1 MEKFIEALGIEV
13 IFDPTTPLSASE
25 PPVPPVDTKTV
36 ELKKGYVHVE
46 GALAL
51 TCDITFEQDV
61 AIPLRD
67 GTILYGDIFRP
78 TNEKNVPI
86 ILAYTPYC
94 KRDGWWNLNFN
105 ATKFGVPQSTLSGL
119 QSFEAPDPAIWCD
132 AGYAVAVVDAAGT
145 SNSGGDE
152 VFMGTA
158 SGRNV
163 YDVIEWLGQRDW
175 SNGKVG
181 MAGNSQLGMIQW
193 ATAALQPP
201 HLAAIAP
208 WEGLND
214 SYRDVVMRGGI
225 LDTKF
230 HDRDIAAFIFGRNN
244 REALTKMAQRYP
256 LYNAYWEDKRPHLKA
271 ITEPAYVVASFTS
284 AIHPRGTLEAFR
296 GIASEHKWLR
306 VHNNQE
312 WLDLADAGSTA
323 DLRKF
328 FDRYLKNIDNDW
340 DETPKVRLSILDPG
354 GEDEVN
360 RPETSWPLERQ
371 EWRKLYLDA
380 QSFGLSDAPLTS
392 PSVAEYAGDDLTQ
405 CVRFS
410 KVFEEETEITGYLN
424 LHLWVEAADADDMD
438 LFAALYKESADGKRL
453 HHITLIGPQ
462 ARGFVK
468 SLEQD
473 GKLPGTLSY
482 TGPLGRL
489 RVSQRAIDPERSTP
503 SEPLI
508 THRNEERL
516 IPGECVPI
524 ELSLWP
530 TSMVIH
536 AGERLVVEIAGHP
549 VGPHA
554 HGTLPGA
561 ILDLPTRN
569 RGRHRIRTGERYDS
583 HLLFPVIP
591 SEHAKK

>member
-1 MEKFIEALGIEV
+1 MKKFDENLGLEV

-25 PPVPPVDTKTV
+25 PPVPDVDTKTV

-46 GALAL
+46 GALPLA
-51 TCDITFEQDV
+51 CDIIFEQDV

-78 TNEKNVPI
+78 AGEKNVPI
-86 ILAYTPYC
+86 ILSYTPYC
-94 KRDGWWNLNFN
+94 KRGGWWNLNFN

-119 QSFEAPDPAIWCD
+119 QSFEAPDPGVWCE

-152 VFMGTA
+152 VFMGQA

-163 YDVIEWLGQRDW
+163 YDVIEWLGEREW

-244 REALTKMAQRYP
+244 REALTTMAQQYP
-256 LYNAYWEDKRPHLKA
+256 LYNAYWEDKRADLTA
-271 ITEPAYVVASFTS
+271 ITTPAYVVASFTS

-296 GIASEHKWLR
+296 GIASERKWLR
-306 VHNNQE
+306 IHNTQE
-312 WLDLADAGSTA
+312 WLDLADADNIA

-340 DETPKVRLSILDPG
+340 EDTPKVRLSVLDPG
-354 GEDEVN
+354 GEDIVG
-360 RPETSWPLERQ
+360 RPEAEWPLARQ

-380 QSFGLSDAPLTS
+380 RTHSLTEQSDS
-392 PSVAEYAGDDLTQ
+392 PQSVSEYAGDDLTQ
-405 CVRFS
+405 SVKFT
-410 KVFEEETEITGYLN
+410 KVFDEDVEITGYLN
-424 LHLWVEAADADDMD
+424 LHLWVEAVDAEDMD
-438 LFAALYKESADGKRL
+438 LFAALYKESADGQRL
-453 HHITLIGPQ
+453 HHITLVSPQ

-489 RVSQRAIDPERSTP
+489 RVSQRAIDAERSTP

-508 THRNEERL
+508 THEREEPL
-516 IPGECVPI
+516 TPGQCVPI

-530 TSMVIH
+530 TSMLVH
-536 AGERLVVEIAGHP
+536 AGERLVIEIAGHP

-569 RGRHRIRTGERYDS
+569 RGRHRIRTGEKYNS
-583 HLLFPVIP
+583 HLLFPVIAP
-591 SEHAKK
+591 KTAE